1 MEHPVYSSYKVKQD
15 GGEVFSENGWGGF
28 GKSQL
33 GAWGG
38 AQRAARSDRRQYFDN
53 APAIDT
59 GVARTR
65 LTVEFPGGV
74 AMVADG
80 APINHR
86 RVARSNETARRVARR
101 PRRRCPSSSCRAFL
115 CCMALLLSKIHKVS
129 GWTVNAIWQMQP
141 NCNFG
146 SYLSRRLRPQWLLA
160 VVYVILLFHISCPFL
175 RDTLFKSC
183 TRNFKRIS
191 GFWILDFRLLSASFW
206 LVHVYTRVQLDI
218 GMCLASLCTKKNVTW
233 IGNDNWWC
241 ANLKIK
247 S

>member
-1 MEHPVYSSYKVKQD
+1 MRRRTKGRAIRSTPIFWQCTGHRHW
-15 GGEVFSENGWGGF
+15 GGEDASNRGIPWWGG
-28 GKSQL
+28 
-33 GAWGG
+33 
-38 AQRAARSDRRQYFDN
+38 
-53 APAIDT
+53 
-59 GVARTR
+59 
-65 LTVEFPGGV
+65 
-74 AMVADG
+74 DG
-80 APINHR
+80 RWWRPYRNHR
-86 RVARSNETARRVARR
+86 RIARSNETARRVARR

-218 GMCLASLCTKKNVTW
+218 GMCLVSLCTKKNVTW